1 MVNSITIALFVLALI
16 SFTFAIIAIVW
27 LSKVSKHLSALG
39 KRVLESEDIE
49 RVIQAADNTISF
61 GSRITGC
68 ESKADENQS
77 QLAELQT
84 RLSEITAKLDV
95 TGKTM
100 DKYTSDLA
108 KISEKMASFE
118 LRYDEFENK
127 VNDKL
132 NKLLELETQV
142 NDLVTNL
149 KAVEGIVNNNK
160 TGLDGIDQS
169 VNVLTDKIE
178 VLEKFRT
185 IVEKTHGI
193 IQAAFIDMRAG
204 TSPEEGPGV
213 SSEIARPEVASRL
226 SQDEQEEAADQQISE
241 TEAYHYP

>member
-39 KRVLESEDIE
+39 KRVLESGDVE
-49 RVIQAADNTISF
+49 RVIRAADKTISF

-68 ESKADENQS
+68 ESKVDKSQS
-77 QLAELQT
+77 QIAELRK

-95 TGKTM
+95 TGQTM
-100 DKYTSDLA
+100 DKYSSDLA

-118 LRYDEFENK
+118 LRFDEFGNNINNK
-127 VNDKL
+127 LDKL
-132 NKLLELETQV
+132 SELQTQV
-142 NDLVTNL
+142 NDLVT
-149 KAVEGIVNNNK
+149 KIKSVEGIVNNNK
-160 TGLDGIDQS
+160 TGLAGIDQS
-169 VNVLTDKIE
+169 IKALTDKIE

-204 TSPEEGPGV
+204 TSDEKGPGE
-213 SSEIARPEVASRL
+213 SSETAKPQEASRF
-226 SQDEQEEAADQQISE
+226 SQDEQEAADQETIE
-241 TEAYHYP
+241 TESYHYP

>member
-39 KRVLESEDIE
+39 KRVLESGDIE
-49 RVIQAADNTISF
+49 RVIRAADKTVSF
-61 GSRITGC
+61 GSRIAGL

-77 QLAELQT
+77 QLAELQA
-84 RLSEITAKLDV
+84 RLSEMTAKLDV
-95 TGKTM
+95 TGQTM

-118 LRYDEFENK
+118 LRYDEFESNVNNK
-127 VNDKL
+127 LD
-132 NKLLELETQV
+132 KLLELETQV
-142 NDLVTNL
+142 NDLVAKL
-149 KAVEGIVNNNK
+149 KSVEGIVNNNK
-160 TGLDGIDQS
+160 TGLAGVDQS
-169 VNVLTDKIE
+169 VKALTDKIE
-178 VLEKFRT
+178 ILEKFRT
-185 IVEKTHGI
+185 IVEKTHSI

-204 TSPEEGPGV
+204 TSPEKGLGV
-213 SSEIARPEVASRL
+213 SSETAKPEEASRF
-226 SQDEQEEAADQQISE
+226 SQDEQEEAADQDTIE

>member
-27 LSKVSKHLSALG
+27 LSKISKHLSALG
-39 KRVLESEDIE
+39 KRVLESGDID
-49 RVIQAADNTISF
+49 RVIQAADKTVSF
-61 GSRITGC
+61 RSRIAGL
-68 ESKADENQS
+68 ESKADENKS
-77 QLAELQT
+77 QLAEFQT
-84 RLSEITAKLDV
+84 QLSEITAKLDV
-95 TGKTM
+95 TGQTI

-108 KISEKMASFE
+108 KISEKMTSFE

-142 NDLVTNL
+142 NDLVTKL
-149 KAVEGIVNNNK
+149 KSVEGIVNNNK
-160 TGLDGIDQS
+160 TGLAGVDQS
-169 VNVLTDKIE
+169 VKALTDKIQ

-185 IVEKTHGI
+185 IVEKTHSI

-204 TSPEEGPGV
+204 TSPEKGLEV
-213 SSEIARPEVASRL
+213 SSEIAKPVEASRF
-226 SQDEQEEAADQQISE
+226 SQDEQEETTDQETIE